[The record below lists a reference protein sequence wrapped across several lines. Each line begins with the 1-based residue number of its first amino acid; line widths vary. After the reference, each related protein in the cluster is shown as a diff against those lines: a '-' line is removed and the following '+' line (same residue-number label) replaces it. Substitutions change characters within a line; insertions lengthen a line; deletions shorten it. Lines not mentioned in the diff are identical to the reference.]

1 MKLPFKLIAILVFF
15 SLLGT
20 FVYQAYWL
28 TGLYSTMK
36 HDLEQNIME
45 AMRTSD
51 YNEMMLRVEGLQKDN
66 ENHGEVKVS
75 AGYDSDTGKSFVNST
90 ATIDRKDTIGKASKE
105 EFFSEEEPRAALH
118 TDCLLYTSPSPRD
131 TR

>member
-1 MKLPFKLIAILVFF
+1 MKLPFKLIAILVVI
-15 SLLGT
+15 SLLGI
-20 FVYQAYWL
+20 FSYQAYWL

-66 ENHGEVKVS
+66 HRQERHNRK
-75 AGYDSDTGKSFVNST
+75 GKQRRIF
-90 ATIDRKDTIGKASKE
+90 
-105 EFFSEEEPRAALH
+105 L
-118 TDCLLYTSPSPRD
+118 
-131 TR
+131 

>member
-51 YNEMMLRVEGLQKDN
+51 
-66 ENHGEVKVS
+66 
-75 AGYDSDTGKSFVNST
+75 
-90 ATIDRKDTIGKASKE
+90 
-105 EFFSEEEPRAALH
+105 
-118 TDCLLYTSPSPRD
+118 
-131 TR
+131 